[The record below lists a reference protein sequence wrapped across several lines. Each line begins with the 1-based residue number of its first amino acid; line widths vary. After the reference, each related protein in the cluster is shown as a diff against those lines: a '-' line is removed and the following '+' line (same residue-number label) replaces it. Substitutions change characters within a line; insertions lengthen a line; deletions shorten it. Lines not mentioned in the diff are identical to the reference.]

1 MINFKN
7 QLIFKTLITKNAI
20 NFTNNYNLIFFLAH
34 YLKIISQ
41 LRKPKSKR
49 VGKTVKPYIMK
60 KGILFLIGLFVTT
73 ISTTAVN
80 TSTIE
85 NFNRNRTINFVENG
99 VAFTVYTNGE
109 FNFDTDVFINRNGR
123 NFRQQVFIDRD
134 FRGRINFINNI
145 PIRYNRWNNVT
156 RIGDVIIRYNRG
168 RIVNV
173 GHMNISYNQFGNPIF
188 FGNVRNNFNIN
199 VNLGRIY
206 SYNDIFF
213 NRRDFRRNY
222 TQFRRDRNYIY
233 YRNKA
238 NNVVR
243 RSVANNARN
252 NNILK
257 NRTNKGNKINRNN
270 TVRKNNRNTVVTKRK
285 TVVTRSNN
293 GNRNNTRR
301 STSTERRSR

>member
-1 MINFKN
+1 ME
-7 QLIFKTLITKNAI
+7 
-20 NFTNNYNLIFFLAH
+20 Y
-34 YLKIISQ
+34 
-41 LRKPKSKR
+41 
-49 VGKTVKPYIMK
+49 
-60 KGILFLIGLFVTT
+60 
-73 ISTTAVN
+73 
-80 TSTIE
+80 
-85 NFNRNRTINFVENG
+85 
-99 VAFTVYTNGE
+99 
-109 FNFDTDVFINRNGR
+109 
-123 NFRQQVFIDRD
+123 
-134 FRGRINFINNI
+134 
-145 PIRYNRWNNVT
+145 VT